1 MEAGLKIRQHI
12 ICEELGPR
20 QGFAVTIQFEFLVG
34 ADETLGRTAT
44 AAQDATVNA
53 GGRLFSYHH
62 PEWSPGWVSFTF
74 RAESA
79 SQVLRGGERA
89 VNRGK
94 VKEGR
99 ACIHSRCRPAN

>member
-53 GGRLFSYHH
+53 GGRLCSATTTQNGHLGGC
-62 PEWSPGWVSFTF
+62 PLPSGL
-74 RAESA
+74 RARARYLGVE
-79 SQVLRGGERA
+79 RGL
-89 VNRGK
+89 
-94 VKEGR
+94 
-99 ACIHSRCRPAN
+99 